1 MKALRKKAN
10 EMGFAASGGTSKRP
24 RASATTTPVKRA
36 KFNNTKK
43 ETDDR
48 DSDEDGNLPATPK
61 SSEESASIEGVIKVI
76 TPPSSADAKNQ
87 VRPKSRVSPRKAT
100 KKDYKS
106 LGDPYLAME
115 NTQDSNGERIFEHD
129 KSDSEDSAA
138 SDGEFGADAVKAEPV
153 MEI

>member
-10 EMGFAASGGTSKRP
+10 EMGLPAQAGPAKRP
-24 RASATTTPVKRA
+24 RASATTTPVKKA
-36 KFNNTKK
+36 KLNKNNK

-48 DSDEDGNLPATPK
+48 DSDEDGNVPVTPK
-61 SSEESASIEGVIKVI
+61 SSSEDSGSIVTKNM
-76 TPPSSADAKNQ
+76 TPSPSDAKNQ
-87 VRPKSRVSPRKAT
+87 VRLKSRVSPRKAA

-106 LGDPYLAME
+106 LGDPYQAME
-115 NTQDSNGERIFEHD
+115 NTQDSNGERIFEHE

-138 SDGEFGADAVKAEPV
+138 SDGEFAGAPKTEPV